1 VRSARATGREISR
14 VEVWQRRPEVKGE
27 LTAQVVVTG
36 GLDVKY
42 NLASPLWPFLVIS
55 PPRH

>member
-1 VRSARATGREISR
+1 VRCARDTGQEISR
-14 VEVWQRRPEVKGE
+14 VEAWQRCPEVKGE

-42 NLASPLWPFLVIS
+42 NLASPLWPYLVIS